1 MRIVKQG
8 TKPEETWFRGE
19 CKRCGTVVE
28 VQAKETQ
35 PASQYNDWY
44 HFVGCPVCEGSITVS
59 ELNAISQ
66 TAYLRGEY

>member
-35 PASQYNDWY
+35 AASQYNDWY
-44 HFVGCPVCEGSITVS
+44 RFVACPICEGPVPTPTVPAS
-59 ELNAISQ
+59 LLVGTINLS
-66 TAYLRGEY
+66 